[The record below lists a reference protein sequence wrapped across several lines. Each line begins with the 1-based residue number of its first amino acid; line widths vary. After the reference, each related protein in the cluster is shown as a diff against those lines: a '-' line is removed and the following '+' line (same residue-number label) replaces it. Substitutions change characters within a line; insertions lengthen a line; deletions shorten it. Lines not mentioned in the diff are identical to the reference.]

1 MGKVDMAG
9 NAQEVVTTISEV
21 RDLHTTG
28 GKNYWLMTGANRQ
41 VFKTW
46 NPSVAAMVY
55 DNPGRAFRIIFHED
69 TWQGR
74 SGPMTDNMVD
84 DLAPA
89 PMMGGGGPA
98 TGAFA
103 GSGSPDATW
112 GRPDDAPM
120 TTADWDRKEDRDHI
134 RRLLVTHYQLLTK
147 DAGYVPTYDDLVGEA
162 RRRALADLEWLRTYA
177 TSDVPF

>member
-1 MGKVDMAG
+1 MAG
-9 NAQEVVTTISEV
+9 NAAEVITTITDV
-21 RDLHTTG
+21 RDLHTSG
-28 GKNYWLMTGANRQ
+28 GKSYWLLTGENRQ

-46 NPSVAAMVY
+46 NPSIAAMVY
-55 DNPGRAFRIIFHED
+55 DNPGRAFRIVFHED

-74 SGPMTDNMVD
+74 SGPMTDNMID

-98 TGAFA
+98 TGALA
-103 GSGSPDATW
+103 GSFASALPPAS
-112 GRPDDAPM
+112 PDDATM
-120 TTADWDRKEDRDHI
+120 TNADWDRKEDRDHV

-147 DAGYVPTYDDLVGEA
+147 DNPDFVPTYDDLVSEA
-162 RRRALADLEWLRTYA
+162 RRRAVADLEWIRTYA